1 MKRKRRKTSI
11 FKLLLRLLVLFFLC
25 KLVNSKSSRLN
36 YLTSILVSK
45 PWNNLAKTIGDCSS
59 NKNPQGD
66 IYNITCDYTLVHHIY
81 WRGETIIF
89 CLTAWFFFT
98 LLLHSGLYLFLFENI
113 LPFKKHQCWSSLNQC
128 CFICFLF
135 FLILQTLISVL
146 HLWSFNHLNSYWY
159 IRYIIALFISFL
171 NPLCI
176 TMCKMEESL

>member
-1 MKRKRRKTSI
+1 MLQFFKVQKVFFVLIYFWRKHKIFIPKFFDIILKRKRRKTSI

-113 LPFKKHQCWSSLNQC
+113 A
-128 CFICFLF
+128 I
-135 FLILQTLISVL
+135 
-146 HLWSFNHLNSYWY
+146 
-159 IRYIIALFISFL
+159 
-171 NPLCI
+171 
-176 TMCKMEESL
+176 